1 VEKGDGPKTEEISPA
16 SIGEFSFSIF
26 LFSFLF
32 ILFKLP
38 IPNLYF
44 KFYIS
49 NIQHNSNVNII
60 ITICNIILFIYF
72 FSPSFSNSILNL
84 KIMFELQIPKYQ
96 SQVSPE

>member
-1 VEKGDGPKTEEISPA
+1 VEKGDGPKTEEISPG

-44 KFYIS
+44 KF
-49 NIQHNSNVNII
+49 
-60 ITICNIILFIYF
+60 
-72 FSPSFSNSILNL
+72 
-84 KIMFELQIPKYQ
+84 
-96 SQVSPE
+96 